1 MSGAETE
8 IAIDAARAGR
18 TLADVVRQGQ
28 AEPCSWNRAREL
40 CKRGKVRRNGEL
52 ETDAAVRVQLGDRV
66 SIDLQAPRV
75 RQHVLDEAALV
86 YVDSHVVVV
95 SKPAGLLSVPFD
107 ASDKNTL
114 ADRLRFLLRRR
125 YGVQGSELGAVQRL
139 DKDTTGLLVFART
152 LAAKRQLQQAFRVH
166 AIERR
171 YLALA
176 HGAVHEQH
184 FETHLLRDRGDG
196 LRGSF
201 GRFKVTRGP
210 MPADAKRAVTDV
222 RPLAAL
228 RGATLVECQLSTGR
242 QHQIRIH
249 LSESGHPLVGEEVY
263 VRDYR
268 EPLLP
273 APRIMLHAAV
283 LGFDHPSTGRALRF
297 ELPAPADFMETRAQ
311 LEQ

>member
-8 IAIDAARAGR
+8 IAVDAARAGR

-52 ETDAAVRVQLGDRV
+52 ETDATVRVQLGDRIR
-66 SIDLQAPRV
+66 IDLQAPRL

-95 SKPAGLLSVPFD
+95 SKPAGLLTVPFD

-125 YGVQGSELGAVQRL
+125 NGVQGSELGVVQRL

-152 LAAKRQLQQAFRVH
+152 LTAKRQLQQAFRVH

-176 HGAVHEQH
+176 HGAVREQH
-184 FETHLLRDRGDG
+184 VETHLLRDRGDG

-201 GRFKVTRGP
+201 GRFKAARGP
-210 MPADAKRAVTDV
+210 VPSDAKRAITDV
-222 RPLAAL
+222 RPLVAL

-249 LSESGHPLVGEEVY
+249 MSEAGHPLLGEEVY

-268 EPLLP
+268 EQLLP

-283 LGFDHPSTGRALRF
+283 LGFTHPCTGRALRF
-297 ELPAPADFMETRAQ
+297 ELPVPADFAETRAR
-311 LEQ
+311 LEP

>member
-8 IAIDAARAGR
+8 IVIDASRVGR

-52 ETDAAVRVQLGDRV
+52 ATDAAVRVELGDRIRV
-66 SIDLQAPRV
+66 DLQAPRL
-75 RQHVLDEAALV
+75 REHVLDEAALV
-86 YVDSHVVVV
+86 YVDPHVVVV
-95 SKPAGLLSVPFD
+95 SKPAGLLTVPFD

-114 ADRLRFLLRRR
+114 VDRLRFLLRRR
-125 YGVQGSELGAVQRL
+125 YGVQGAELGVVQRL

-176 HGAVHEQH
+176 HGDVQAQH
-184 FETHLLRDRGDG
+184 VETHLLRDRGDG
-196 LRGSF
+196 LRGSY
-201 GRFKVTRGP
+201 GRFKAARGP
-210 MPADAKRAVTDV
+210 VPADAKRAVTDL

-249 LSESGHPLVGEEVY
+249 LSEAGHPLLGEEVY

-268 EPLLP
+268 GPLLP

-283 LGFDHPSTGRALRF
+283 LGFAHPSTGRALRF
-297 ELPAPADFMETRAQ
+297 ELPVPADFMETRAR
-311 LEQ
+311 LEP